1 MESLF
6 EQLGALADYLTGSI
20 NLLIVDDFPVMQ
32 KSIVDLFASPL
43 FNITTAAS
51 ACEAR
56 TSINGKKVWHCWVLD
71 ISMEEKYSGIDL
83 LAEYRQYPF
92 AVILSGLRSM
102 SAASR
107 AMELGAYKVFDKD
120 PQLLPVLHKEV
131 CKLSAISYILNGAGT
146 KYLSLF
152 SLLSQMKIDTA
163 EVWASNGYMTVRQ
176 LERICSMHS
185 HLTPRF
191 IIPLYY
197 TLQLLLQID
206 VPRDLNENDPVI
218 ARHGDACRQH
228 VEFVSRHIDTILPDN
243 LDHV

>member
-1 MESLF
+1 MQRLS
-6 EQLGALADYLTGSI
+6 EQLATLSGHLKSSI

-32 KSIVDLFASPL
+32 KSIVELFSSPL
-43 FNITTAAS
+43 FNISTAAS

-56 TSINGKKVWHCWVLD
+56 TSINSNKLWHCWVLD
-71 ISMEEKYSGIDL
+71 ISMEEKYSGINL
-83 LAEYRQYPF
+83 LSEYQHYPF

-102 SAASR
+102 SVASR

-131 CKLSAISYILNGAGT
+131 CKLSAISFILNGAGT

-152 SLLSQMKIDTA
+152 SLLSQMRLDSA
-163 EVWASNGYMTVRQ
+163 EAWASNAFMTVRQ

-191 IIPLYY
+191 LIPLYY
-197 TLQLLLQID
+197 TLELLLQIEC
-206 VPRDLNENDPVI
+206 PENIPENDPLLKKNVEACGHHVDFVFRHINTII
-218 ARHGDACRQH
+218 AR
-228 VEFVSRHIDTILPDN
+228 
-243 LDHV
+243 

>member
-1 MESLF
+1 MIMQRLS
-6 EQLGALADYLTGSI
+6 EQLATLSGYLKGSI

-32 KSIVDLFASPL
+32 KSIVDLFSSPL
-43 FNITTAAS
+43 FKISTAAS

-56 TSINGKKVWHCWVLD
+56 TSINSNKLWHCWVLD
-71 ISMEEKYSGIDL
+71 ISMEEKYSGINL
-83 LAEYRQYPF
+83 LSEYQQYPF

-102 SAASR
+102 SVASR

-152 SLLSQMKIDTA
+152 SLLAQIKIDST
-163 EVWASNGYMTVRQ
+163 ETWASNAFMTVRQ

-191 IIPLYY
+191 LIPLYY
-197 TLQLLLQID
+197 TLELLLQIER
-206 VPRDLNENDPVI
+206 PENIPENDPLVTKNFDSC
-218 ARHGDACRQH
+218 GQH
-228 VEFVSRHIDTILPDN
+228 VDFVCRHIDTILSR
-243 LDHV
+243 